1 MQDQNP
7 KNQPEFETRAIRMQ
21 GPRSQFREHSA
32 PIYMS
37 SSFIFEDTE
46 QGKRLFEGC
55 EEGNVYSRYTNPTVT
70 EFENKMAAL
79 ENGEAALA
87 TATGMSAIFSSLA
100 GLVSSGDHIL
110 SSRSIFGST
119 HQILTQI
126 LPRWGVSASYV
137 DFDQTDK
144 WEQAI
149 QKGKTKILF
158 LETPSNPSLD
168 LIDLE
173 WAVKLAKAHNLIL
186 IVDNVFCTPY
196 LQNPIDFG
204 ADVVVHSATKYIDGQ
219 GRALGGVIISNKAL
233 IEKYTFFL
241 RHTGPSLSPMNA
253 WIFSKGLE
261 TLAVRMDR
269 HMESAAHIASFLES
283 QTNLVD
289 WVKYPFFNSHPQVE
303 LAKRQQRGGG
313 GIVTFGIKGGFEAG
327 VKFMDALEMSSLTP
341 NLGDTRTI
349 LTHPAS
355 TTHSKLSEAERLA
368 VGIGAGTIRISV
380 GLEHPLDIVQD
391 LEKGFAAVKK

>member
-1 MQDQNP
+1 MQEE
-7 KNQPEFETRAIRMQ
+7 NQDSSGEFETKAIRMQ

-32 PIYMS
+32 PIYFS
-37 SSFIFEDTE
+37 SSFVFDDTE

-55 EEGNVYSRYTNPTVT
+55 EEGNVYSRYSNPTVS

-79 ENGEAALA
+79 EKGEACLA
-87 TATGMSAIFSSLA
+87 TATGMSAIYSSLA
-100 GLVSSGDHIL
+100 GLVSSGDHIV

-126 LPRWGVSASYV
+126 LPRWGVTSTYV
-137 DFDQTDK
+137 DFDKPKD
-144 WEQAI
+144 WEKAI

-158 LETPSNPSLD
+158 LETPSNPALD
-168 LIDLE
+168 LIDLK
-173 WAVKLAKAHNLIL
+173 WAADLAKANDLVL

-196 LQNPIDFG
+196 LQNPIDYG

-219 GRALGGVIISNKAL
+219 GRALGGAIISNHEL

-253 WIFSKGLE
+253 WVFSKGLE
-261 TLAVRMDR
+261 TLALRMDR
-269 HMESAAHIASFLES
+269 HMANAEKIGTFLE
-283 QTNLVD
+283 TEKLVE
-289 WVKYPFFNSHPQVE
+289 WVKYPYFDSHPQVE
-303 LAKRQQRGGG
+303 LAKKQQRGGG
-313 GIVTFGIKGGFEAG
+313 GIVTFGIKGGFDAG
-327 VKFMDALEMSSLTP
+327 VKFMDALDMASLTP

-355 TTHSKLSEAERLA
+355 TTHSKLTDEERFA
-368 VGIGAGTIRISV
+368 VGITPGTIRISV
-380 GLEHPLDIVQD
+380 GLENYQDIIRD
-391 LEKGFAAVKK
+391 LQKGFSAVK